1 MAARR
6 VTHTRKDINGNICAL
21 CNPNASWS
29 SVSLRVAIRD
39 IETGRHRYFVRRPGG
54 ERVDIHVVPGST
66 GTYLRTDRD
75 RAVGNNLGD
84 LPDC

>member
-29 SVSLRVAIRD
+29 SVSLRVAISD
-39 IETGRHRYFVRRPGG
+39 INSERHSYFVRQPGS
-54 ERVDIHVVPGST
+54 EQVNIHVVPGPN
-66 GTYLRTDRD
+66 GPYLRTDRD